1 MVWTLADAVANE
13 QDPFRRG
20 VLSVF
25 WMESNLMAA
34 LPWETINRLKI
45 EMRRIARLGL
55 TKSSWV
61 AIDAALTT
69 ATINLDSLE
78 EEVFKLGRDVDIP
91 RDLANLDGQ
100 FEDPMTLNVEA
111 HLKSMAYEF
120 NDAVINGPN
129 VGPNQAADA
138 NAITGLSVRAGQI
151 AALAGLADA
160 VVNSGASG
168 TPTPFGPTASSANRH
183 TTLDAIDQAMYFIDG
198 HSPDWG
204 ACNDS
209 LLRAF
214 NSALR
219 REGTLFAQTR
229 DQFGRWVNE
238 YRSVPIYD
246 AGLLY
251 DQTTRV
257 ITNSENPNGGAAN
270 QTSLYLVKN
279 GVASHT
285 HGFEKEP
292 LSTRDLGEL
301 QTAPRL
307 RTRIEWLIGLAV
319 WHTRALS
326 RVQQIQATT

>member
-1 MVWTLADAVANE
+1 MPWTLADAVANE

-34 LPWETINRLKI
+34 LPWETINRLKV
-45 EMRRIARLGL
+45 EMRRIARLSL

-61 AIDAALTT
+61 AIDASLTT
-69 ATINLDSLE
+69 ATVNLDTLE

-100 FEDPMTLNVEA
+100 FEDPSVINVEA
-111 HLKSMAYEF
+111 NLKAMAYEA
-120 NDAVINGPN
+120 NDVIVNGPN
-129 VGPNQAADA
+129 VGPLQDADA
-138 NAITGLSVRAGQI
+138 HALTGLSVRAQQLS
-151 AALAGLADA
+151 ALSGLADA
-160 VVNSGASG
+160 VVTATAGG
-168 TPTPFGPTASSANRH
+168 VLFGPTASSANRH
-183 TTLDAIDQAMYFIDG
+183 TVLDAIDQSFYFIDG

-204 ACNDS
+204 VCNDS
-209 LLRAF
+209 LLRAL

-238 YRSVPIYD
+238 LRGVPLYD
-246 AGLLY
+246 AGLLF
-251 DQTTRV
+251 DQVTRI
-257 ITNSENPNGGAAN
+257 ITNAENPTGGAAD
-270 QTSLYLVKN
+270 QTSLYFVKN
-279 GVASHT
+279 GVASHC

-292 LSTRDLGEL
+292 LSVRDLGEL

-307 RTRIEWLIGLAV
+307 RTRIEWLIGLAA
-319 WHTRALS
+319 WHTRGIS
-326 RVQQIQATT
+326 RVQAIRATT

>member
-34 LPWETINRLKI
+34 LPFETINRLKI
-45 EMRRIARLGL
+45 EMRRIARLTL
-55 TKSSWV
+55 TKASWV
-61 AIDAALTT
+61 PIDAALTT
-69 ATINLDSLE
+69 ATVNLDTLE

-111 HLKSMAYEF
+111 HLKAMAYEF

-129 VGPNQAADA
+129 VGPNQAGDG
-138 NAITGLSVRAGQI
+138 NAITGLAVRCQQL
-151 AALAGLADA
+151 AALPGLADA
-160 VVNSGASG
+160 VV
-168 TPTPFGPTASSANRH
+168 TATAGGVNFSSSANRH
-183 TTLDAIDQAMYFIDG
+183 TILDALDQSFYFIDG

-204 ACNDS
+204 ACNDT
-209 LLRAF
+209 LLRMF

-238 YRSVPIYD
+238 YRGVPLYD
-246 AGLLY
+246 VGLLF
-251 DQTTRV
+251 DQQTRV
-257 ITNSENPNGGAAN
+257 ITNSENPTGGAAD
-270 QTSLYLVKN
+270 QTSLYFVKN

-285 HGFEKEP
+285 HAFEKEP
-292 LSTRDLGEL
+292 LSVRDLGEL

-307 RTRIEWLIGLAV
+307 RTRIEWLLGLAT
-319 WHTRALS
+319 WHTRCIS
-326 RVQQIQATT
+326 RVQAIRPSVT